1 MQQFAPVWACAPPKV
16 RRAVHL
22 HRYLKSPR
30 PPRPGCSLAACAPP
44 LARRQPNLTERDG
57 HVALQLR
64 YGTPFSS
71 LLAERDLVV
80 GTAAAWAAV
89 DVRPLTAITRHHES
103 LRLAD
108 RIHHR
113 RLSSK
118 AVPMAANTPLDYTN
132 CNSLG
137 RCNTCGCNCLIIS
150 FDIKIIG
157 QYISCDSLIN
167 IHIVVVIPCIGPVFP
182 IFICSF

>member
-1 MQQFAPVWACAPPKV
+1 MTSVACTFRYKHPVMQQFAPVWACAPPKV

-22 HRYLKSPR
+22 HRYLKSP
-30 PPRPGCSLAACAPP
+30 PCV
-44 LARRQPNLTERDG
+44 RD
-57 HVALQLR
+57 HRVQTVALRRAHLLSR
-64 YGTPFSS
+64 GVSPISRSETATSRCSCGIRHALISS

-132 CNSLG
+132 CNSLHKN
-137 RCNTCGCNCLIIS
+137 RSQRSKEQVPATR
-150 FDIKIIG
+150 
-157 QYISCDSLIN
+157 
-167 IHIVVVIPCIGPVFP
+167 V
-182 IFICSF
+182 

>member
-1 MQQFAPVWACAPPKV
+1 MTSLACTFRYKHPIMQQFAPVWACAPPKV

-22 HRYLKSPR
+22 HRYLKSPPCAR

-89 DVRPLTAITRHHES
+89 DVRPLTVITRHHES
-103 LRLAD
+103 LRLGLAD

-132 CNSLG
+132 CNSLHKN
-137 RCNTCGCNCLIIS
+137 RSQRSKEQVPATR
-150 FDIKIIG
+150 
-157 QYISCDSLIN
+157 
-167 IHIVVVIPCIGPVFP
+167 V
-182 IFICSF
+182 